1 MSNKNSKDIKDIIH
15 DRLYK
20 IYKEILPQDKK
31 YQELRE
37 KSAEIL
43 EQLLESLSLEAKE
56 KFSNY
61 DEALTLQMSR
71 QDALIYSRGL
81 VDGILLGY
89 WIDRAR
95 QEPEK
100 FLFELG
106 FTDQES

>member
-1 MSNKNSKDIKDIIH
+1 MSSNEDIKEIIY
-15 DRLYK
+15 DRIYK
-20 IYKEILPQDKK
+20 IYKEILPRDKK

-43 EQLLESLSLEAKE
+43 EQLLESLSGDEKE
-56 KFSNY
+56 KLSDY